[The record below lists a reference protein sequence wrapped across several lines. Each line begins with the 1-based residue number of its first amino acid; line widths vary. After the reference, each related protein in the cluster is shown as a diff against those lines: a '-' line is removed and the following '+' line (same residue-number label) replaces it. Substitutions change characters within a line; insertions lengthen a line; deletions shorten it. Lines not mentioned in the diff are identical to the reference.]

1 MNINGCLS
9 FKGEFDPNKEYRF
22 GDIIIDGS
30 DTFVATGITKGI
42 PPIPAGFPGGP
53 CEWKRLCKISENSY
67 NENDYIPKPRIC
79 KCCSAPLPINS
90 LTCEYC
96 GVTYSDRLS
105 FLNII

>member
-1 MNINGCLS
+1 MNINGCLNY
-9 FKGEFDPNKEYRF
+9 KGKFDPDKEYNF
-22 GDIIIDGS
+22 GDIVIDGPN
-30 DTFVATGITKGI
+30 TYMAANTMRGI
-42 PPIPAGFPGGP
+42 PPVPAGFPGGSY
-53 CEWKRLCKISENSY
+53 EWKRLCKMSENIY
-67 NENDYIPKPRIC
+67 IEDDYIPKPRIC